1 MTDTAKW
8 LEQQAISEVECLVP
22 DMNGVLRGKIVPA
35 PKLLA
40 APDDA
45 AIMLPNSAFMVAVTG
60 HYSGAIDDE
69 SAYQDADMRLQPDLT
84 SLCLAAATRPG
95 PAPKRAYVFC
105 DAFAQD
111 GTPWP
116 SAPRQVLKSV
126 IALYAARGWR
136 PVMAPELE
144 FYLTAPN
151 PDPNVPP
158 GAPVGVSGRAE
169 TSPAPYDMEALGEF
183 QPVIDEIY
191 RQAEMMAL
199 PLDTMIH
206 ETGAGQL
213 EINFKHGD
221 PLRLADQVLLF
232 KRLVRQAARE
242 HGLAATFMAKPI
254 AEQAS
259 SSMHLH
265 MSVVDAASGLN
276 LFADE
281 DDGDSALFS
290 QFIGGLQAYVP
301 QAMPLFAP
309 NVNSFRR
316 LKPGFSA
323 PNNVE
328 WARDNRTCGLRVPGS
343 KRIGRRVENRL
354 PGADANPY
362 LAMAGSLLCGYLG
375 IEEGLERRA
384 EAPANAYRIK
394 PDLPRTLEDALARL
408 DACEPVRRLLGQSF
422 TNAFLRLKQ
431 VELDNFQGVITA
443 WERDHLFARA

>member
-40 APDDA
+40 PAADA
-45 AIMLPNSAFMVAVTG
+45 AIMLPNSAFMVAITG
-60 HYSGAIDDE
+60 HYSGAADDE
-69 SAYQDADMRLQPDLT
+69 SAYQDADMRLQPDLA
-84 SLCLAAATRPG
+84 SLCPAAGNRPG
-95 PAPKRAYVFC
+95 RAYVFA

-111 GTPWP
+111 RTPWP

-126 IALYAARGWR
+126 IELYAARGWR

-151 PDPNVPP
+151 PDPTVPP
-158 GAPVGVSGRAE
+158 AAPIGLSGRAE
-169 TSPAPYDMEALGEF
+169 TSANPYGMEALGEF

-191 RQAEMMAL
+191 RRAQVKSL

-221 PLRLADQVLLF
+221 PLQLADQVLLF
-232 KRLVRQAARE
+232 KRLVREAARE

-265 MSVVDAASGLN
+265 MSVVDAVSGLN
-276 LFADE
+276 LFAGE
-281 DDGDSALFS
+281 DDRDSVLFS
-290 QFIGGLQAYVP
+290 QFVGGLQAYVP

-316 LKPGFSA
+316 LRPSLSA
-323 PNNVE
+323 PTNVE
-328 WARDNRTCGLRVPGS
+328 WARDNRTCGLRVPAS

-362 LAMAGSLLCGYLG
+362 LAMAGSLICGYLG
-375 IEEGLERRA
+375 IEEGLERRP
-384 EAPANAYRIK
+384 EAPSNAYK
-394 PDLPRTLEDALARL
+394 VKSTLPRTLEDALSRL
-408 DACEPVRRLLGQSF
+408 AECEPVRHLLGQTF
-422 TNAFLRLKQ
+422 TDAFLRLKQ
-431 VELDNFQGVITA
+431 VELENFQGVIAA
-443 WERDHLFARA
+443 WERDHLFAKA